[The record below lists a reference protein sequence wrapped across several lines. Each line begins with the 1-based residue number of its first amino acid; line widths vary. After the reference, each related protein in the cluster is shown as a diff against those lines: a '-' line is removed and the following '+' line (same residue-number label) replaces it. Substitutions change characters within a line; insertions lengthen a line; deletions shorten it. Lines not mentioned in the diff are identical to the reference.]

1 MSVTA
6 RLNNLRIAPRKVR
19 LVAHSIKGL
28 PVQVAL
34 IRLRQEVQRSAL
46 PMRVLL
52 ESAIANATNNFK
64 LAKENLYVAEVRV
77 LDGVRLK
84 RFTPKAFGSA
94 TPILKRMSKV
104 EIILNEKIPAIKKPV
119 VVAKS
124 VRTKPSAAPKAMAKP
139 VAKTVALKSN
149 VTPDTVATT

>member
-1 MSVTA
+1 MQVIA

-19 LVAHSIKGL
+19 LVAHSIVGL
-28 PVQVAL
+28 PVQTAL
-34 IRLRQEVQRSAL
+34 IRLKQEVQRSAE

-64 LAKENLYVAEVRV
+64 LVRENLYVSEVRV

-94 TPILKRMSKV
+94 TPILKRTSKV
-104 EIILNEKIPAIKKPV
+104 HIILNERTSKTAPQSQ
-119 VVAKS
+119 VVAK
-124 VRTKPSAAPKAMAKP
+124 K
-139 VAKTVALKSN
+139 
-149 VTPDTVATT
+149 VATKKVTSKKSVKKAVITSETTTTK